1 MAKEHEERLPEAT
14 RKHQIQ
20 QGALFDLVHKTH
32 DAGTLTRAEVGREVI
47 LGGWVHRRR
56 DLGGLIFF
64 DLRDRSGIVQVVV
77 PPEEEKAFRVAD
89 RLRAEYVVSVRGR
102 IVARSPETCNP
113 RIPTGDVE
121 VRAEEIVIWN
131 TSHTLPFSIADEREV
146 DERIRLRYRY
156 LDLRRETLRDAILVR
171 ARVAGVVR
179 RFLTERG
186 FVEIETPMLSR
197 STPEG
202 ARDFLVPSR
211 LRRGFFYALPQS
223 PQLYKQLLMI
233 AGFERYFQIAR
244 CFRDEDLR
252 ADRQPEFTQI
262 DVEMSFM
269 SREMFLGVVEEMLAA
284 VVREVLGRE
293 IPRPFPRLTYDEAM
307 RRYGTDRPDV
317 RFGLEFVDV
326 EEAVRDLS
334 SRVFQ
339 EALASGGIVRSI
351 RVPGG
356 GGRISRKD
364 ISSYEELV
372 RKFGAGGL
380 AWLRVEEEGLT
391 GPLAKFFSRE
401 HTERLLRATGALSG
415 DLLFFG
421 AGRADVV
428 HASLAALR
436 ERLGND
442 LDLVPEGELS
452 FLWVVDFPLLEM
464 DETEGRLVAKH
475 HPFTR
480 PREED
485 LPLLATDPLRVRAE
499 AYDVVLNGVELGGG
513 SLRIY
518 RRDMQ
523 EAVFRAIGLPEE
535 EIREK
540 FGFFLEALE
549 YGAPPHGGIALGLD
563 RFIALLL
570 ERSSIRDVIAFP
582 KTQSGTDLLM
592 GAPNKVASSQLE
604 ELGIVVVEEETPK
617 DVSED

>member
-1 MAKEHEERLPEAT
+1 MPEEHEEQVYLGPGERPS
-14 RKHQIQ
+14 
-20 QGALFDLVHKTH
+20 ALVQKTH
-32 DAGTLTRAEVGREVI
+32 DAGTLTLSDVGRQVV

-77 PPEEEKAFRVAD
+77 PPEEEEAFRTAD

-102 IVARSPETCNP
+102 VVARPPETRNP
-113 RIPTGDVE
+113 KIPTGDVE
-121 VRAEEIVIWN
+121 VRAEEIAIWN
-131 TSHTLPFSIADEREV
+131 TSRALPFPIADEREV
-146 DERIRLRYRY
+146 DERVRLRYRY
-156 LDLRRETLRDAILVR
+156 LDLRRESLRDAILAR
-171 ARVAGVVR
+171 ARIVDVVR
-179 RFLTERG
+179 RFLTDRG
-186 FVEIETPMLSR
+186 FVEIETPMLSK

-211 LRRGFFYALPQS
+211 LRRGTFYALPQS

-262 DVEMSFM
+262 DIEASFM
-269 SREMFLGVVEEMLAA
+269 SREMFLGIVEEMLAA

-293 IPRPFPRLTYDEAM
+293 VPRPFPRLTYDEAM
-307 RRYGTDRPDV
+307 RRYGTDRPDI
-317 RFGLEFVDV
+317 RFGIELVDV
-326 EEAVRDLS
+326 EEVVREVP

-339 EALASGGIVRSI
+339 EALATGGIVRAI

-356 GGRISRKD
+356 GERISRKE
-364 ISSYEELV
+364 ISAYEDLV
-372 RKFGAGGL
+372 RGYGAGGL
-380 AWLRVEEEGLT
+380 AWLRVEEGGLT
-391 GPLAKFFSRE
+391 GPLARFFARG
-401 HTERLLRATGALSG
+401 HAERLLGATEARPG

-436 ERLGND
+436 ERLGYD
-442 LDLVPEGELS
+442 LGLVPEGELA
-452 FLWVVDFPLLEM
+452 FLWVVDFPLLEV

-518 RRDMQ
+518 RRDVQ
-523 EAVFRAIGLPEE
+523 EAVFRAVGLSEE
-535 EIREK
+535 EVREK

-563 RFIALLL
+563 RLVALLL
-570 ERSSIRDVIAFP
+570 GRPSIREVIAFP

-592 GAPNKVASSQLE
+592 GAPSTVTPRQLE
-604 ELGIVVVEEETPK
+604 ELGLVTVSEEEPQET
-617 DVSED
+617 

>member
-1 MAKEHEERLPEAT
+1 MPEEHEERVYL
-14 RKHQIQ
+14 
-20 QGALFDLVHKTH
+20 GAGERASALVQKTQ
-32 DAGTLTRAEVGREVI
+32 DAGTLTLADVGRQVV

-77 PPEEEKAFRVAD
+77 PPDEPEAFRTAD

-102 IVARSPETCNP
+102 VVARPPETRNP
-113 RIPTGDVE
+113 KIPTGDVE

-131 TSHTLPFSIADEREV
+131 TSRALPFPVADERDV
-146 DERIRLRYRY
+146 DERVRLRYRY
-156 LDLRRETLRDAILVR
+156 LDLRRESLREAILAR
-171 ARVAGVVR
+171 ARIVDVVR

-186 FVEIETPMLSR
+186 FVEIETPMLSK

-211 LRRGFFYALPQS
+211 LRRGTFYALPQS

-262 DVEMSFM
+262 DIEVSFM
-269 SREMFLGVVEEMLAA
+269 SREMFLGIVEEMLAA
-284 VVREVLGRE
+284 VVREVRGRE

-317 RFGLEFVDV
+317 RFGLELIDVD
-326 EEAVRDLS
+326 EAVREVP

-339 EALASGGIVRSI
+339 EALARGGIVRAI
-351 RVPGG
+351 RVPDGG
-356 GGRISRKD
+356 ERISRKD
-364 ISSYEELV
+364 ISAYEELV
-372 RKFGAGGL
+372 RGFGAGGL
-380 AWLRVEEEGLT
+380 AWLRVEEGGVT
-391 GPLAKFFSRE
+391 GPLAKFFALG
-401 HTERLLRATGALSG
+401 HVERLLEATGALPG

-442 LDLVPEGELS
+442 LGFVPEEELA
-452 FLWVVDFPLLEM
+452 FVWVVDFPLLEV

-518 RRDMQ
+518 RRDVQ

-535 EIREK
+535 EVREK

-563 RFIALLL
+563 RLVALLL
-570 ERSSIRDVIAFP
+570 GRPSIRDVIAFP

-592 GAPNKVASSQLE
+592 GAPSAVTPRQLE
-604 ELGIVVVEEETPK
+604 ELGIVVVPQEESQE
-617 DVSED
+617 V

>member
-1 MAKEHEERLPEAT
+1 MPEGHEERVYL
-14 RKHQIQ
+14 
-20 QGALFDLVHKTH
+20 GAGERASALVQKTQ
-32 DAGTLTRAEVGREVI
+32 DAGMLTLADVGRQVV

-77 PPEEEKAFRVAD
+77 PPDEPEAFRTAD

-102 IVARSPETCNP
+102 VVARPPETRNP
-113 RIPTGDVE
+113 KIPTGDVE

-131 TSHTLPFSIADEREV
+131 TSRALPFPVADERDV
-146 DERIRLRYRY
+146 DERVRLRYRY
-156 LDLRRETLRDAILVR
+156 LDLRRESLREAILAR
-171 ARVAGVVR
+171 ARIVDVVR

-186 FVEIETPMLSR
+186 FVEIETPMLSK

-211 LRRGFFYALPQS
+211 LRRGTFYALPQS

-262 DVEMSFM
+262 DIEVSFM
-269 SREMFLGVVEEMLAA
+269 SREMFLGIVEEMLAA
-284 VVREVLGRE
+284 VVREVRGRE

-317 RFGLEFVDV
+317 RFGLELVDV
-326 EEAVRDLS
+326 DEAVREVS

-339 EALASGGIVRSI
+339 EALAMGGIVRAI

-356 GGRISRKD
+356 GERISRKD
-364 ISSYEELV
+364 ISAYEELV
-372 RKFGAGGL
+372 RSFGAGGL
-380 AWLRVEEEGLT
+380 AWLRVEEGGLT
-391 GPLAKFFSRE
+391 GPLAKFFAPE
-401 HTERLLRATGALSG
+401 HVERLLAATGALPG

-442 LDLVPEGELS
+442 LGLIPEGEL
-452 FLWVVDFPLLEM
+452 
-464 DETEGRLVAKH
+464 A
-475 HPFTR
+475 
-480 PREED
+480 
-485 LPLLATDPLRVRAE
+485 
-499 AYDVVLNGVELGGG
+499 
-513 SLRIY
+513 
-518 RRDMQ
+518 
-523 EAVFRAIGLPEE
+523 
-535 EIREK
+535 
-540 FGFFLEALE
+540 
-549 YGAPPHGGIALGLD
+549 
-563 RFIALLL
+563 
-570 ERSSIRDVIAFP
+570 
-582 KTQSGTDLLM
+582 
-592 GAPNKVASSQLE
+592 
-604 ELGIVVVEEETPK
+604 
-617 DVSED
+617 

>member
-1 MAKEHEERLPEAT
+1 MPEEHEEQVYLGPGERPS
-14 RKHQIQ
+14 
-20 QGALFDLVHKTH
+20 ALVQKTH
-32 DAGTLTRAEVGREVI
+32 DAGTLTLSDVGRQVV

-77 PPEEEKAFRVAD
+77 PPEEEEAFRTAD

-102 IVARSPETCNP
+102 VVARPPETRNP
-113 RIPTGDVE
+113 KIPTGDVE
-121 VRAEEIVIWN
+121 VRAEEIAIWN
-131 TSHTLPFSIADEREV
+131 TSRALPFPIADEREV
-146 DERIRLRYRY
+146 DERVRLRYRY
-156 LDLRRETLRDAILVR
+156 LDLRRESLRDAILAR
-171 ARVAGVVR
+171 ARIVDVVR
-179 RFLTERG
+179 RFLTDRG
-186 FVEIETPMLSR
+186 FVEIETPMLSK

-211 LRRGFFYALPQS
+211 LRRGTFYALPQS

-262 DVEMSFM
+262 DIEVSFM
-269 SREMFLGVVEEMLAA
+269 SREMFLGIVEEMLAA

-293 IPRPFPRLTYDEAM
+293 VPRPFPRLTYDEAM
-307 RRYGTDRPDV
+307 RRYGTDRPDI
-317 RFGLEFVDV
+317 RFGIELVDV
-326 EEAVRDLS
+326 EEVVREVP

-339 EALASGGIVRSI
+339 EALATGGIVRAI

-356 GGRISRKD
+356 GERISRKE
-364 ISSYEELV
+364 ISAYEDLV
-372 RKFGAGGL
+372 RGYGAGGL
-380 AWLRVEEEGLT
+380 AWLRVEEGGLT
-391 GPLAKFFSRE
+391 GPLARFFARG
-401 HTERLLRATGALSG
+401 HAERLLGATEARPG

-436 ERLGND
+436 ERLGYD
-442 LDLVPEGELS
+442 LGLVPEGELA
-452 FLWVVDFPLLEM
+452 FLWVVDFPLLEV

-518 RRDMQ
+518 RRDVQ
-523 EAVFRAIGLPEE
+523 EAVFRAVGLSEE
-535 EIREK
+535 EVREK

-563 RFIALLL
+563 RLVALLL
-570 ERSSIRDVIAFP
+570 GRPSIRDVIAFP

-592 GAPNKVASSQLE
+592 GAPSTVTPRQLE
-604 ELGIVVVEEETPK
+604 ELGLVTVSEEEPQET
-617 DVSED
+617 

>member
-1 MAKEHEERLPEAT
+1 MPEEHEEQVYLGPGERPS
-14 RKHQIQ
+14 
-20 QGALFDLVHKTH
+20 ALVQKTH
-32 DAGTLTRAEVGREVI
+32 DAGTLTLSDVGRQVV

-77 PPEEEKAFRVAD
+77 PPEEEEAFRTAD

-102 IVARSPETCNP
+102 VVARPPETRNP
-113 RIPTGDVE
+113 KIPTGDVE
-121 VRAEEIVIWN
+121 VRAEEIAIWN
-131 TSHTLPFSIADEREV
+131 TSRALPFPIADEREV
-146 DERIRLRYRY
+146 DERVRLRYRY
-156 LDLRRETLRDAILVR
+156 LDLRRESLRDAILAR
-171 ARVAGVVR
+171 ARIVDVVR
-179 RFLTERG
+179 RFLTDRG
-186 FVEIETPMLSR
+186 FVEIETPMLSK

-211 LRRGFFYALPQS
+211 LRRGTFYALPQS

-262 DVEMSFM
+262 DIEVSFM
-269 SREMFLGVVEEMLAA
+269 SREMFLGIVEEMLAA

-307 RRYGTDRPDV
+307 RRYGTDRPDI
-317 RFGLEFVDV
+317 RFGIELVDV
-326 EEAVRDLS
+326 EEVVREVP

-339 EALASGGIVRSI
+339 EALATGGIVRAI

-356 GGRISRKD
+356 GERISRKE
-364 ISSYEELV
+364 ISAYEGLV
-372 RKFGAGGL
+372 RGYGAGGL
-380 AWLRVEEEGLT
+380 AWLRVEEGGLT
-391 GPLAKFFSRE
+391 GPLAKFFARE
-401 HTERLLRATGALSG
+401 HAERLLRATEARPG

-436 ERLGND
+436 ERLGYD
-442 LDLVPEGELS
+442 LGLVPEGELA
-452 FLWVVDFPLLEM
+452 FLWVVDFPLLEV

-518 RRDMQ
+518 RRDVQ
-523 EAVFRAIGLPEE
+523 EAVFRAVGLPEE
-535 EIREK
+535 EVREK

-563 RFIALLL
+563 RLVALLL
-570 ERSSIRDVIAFP
+570 GRPSIRDVIAFP

-592 GAPNKVASSQLE
+592 GAPSTVTPRQLE
-604 ELGIVVVEEETPK
+604 ELGLVVVSEEEPQ
-617 DVSED
+617 EA